1 MAMNNSRLF
10 SSSWIGEKMNEC
22 HKSPPSPQSRVL
34 ADCKLPF
41 TRSNCCCATAI
52 KKRDL
57 KVVRDFRAFLRWGFF
72 FSLSTDCSDAFQQII
87 ICGQRNVNI
96 FCAPEKLQGF
106 LKQKTLKGKIF
117 FAFHLIFAFTSYSI
131 SGLKWNN
138 KNIFSYQNKLWGTL

>member
-1 MAMNNSRLF
+1 MAMNNSKLF

-57 KVVRDFRAFLRWGFF
+57 KVVRDFSAFLRWGFF
-72 FSLSTDCSDAFQQII
+72 SLSLDRLQWCLSTDHNLWPKKCQYFLCTREIA
-87 ICGQRNVNI
+87 RI
-96 FCAPEKLQGF
+96 FEK
-106 LKQKTLKGKIF
+106 KTSKGKIF
-117 FAFHLIFAFTSYSI
+117 FCVPLVFCFYFIKEI
-131 SGLKWNN
+131 RN
-138 KNIFSYQNKLWGTL
+138 QME